1 ALPPQRAQ
9 LDLSHVEPR
18 AVLGRVMDLKP
29 VGQALG
35 LLGWER
41 LIEAG
46 RRVRVELVHDQHE
59 LLRLLVASLQQ
70 RADEARPVR
79 SAAMLR
85 HLTVAPALGGKGSR
99 VSPISCLKVSS
110 THTTGRLGSYGRW

>member
-1 ALPPQRAQ
+1 M
-9 LDLSHVEPR
+9 
-18 AVLGRVMDLKP
+18 LGRVMDLKP

-85 HLTVAPALGGKGSR
+85 HLTVAPALERFTGEEQARSPVADINMIVALHGPGPGG
-99 VSPISCLKVSS
+99 
-110 THTTGRLGSYGRW
+110 